1 MTIYD
6 YVELITD
13 CDNIVFTVFDC
24 LKQDLVLVDTDDGDK
39 TELTVDELLWSDL
52 AGCEIGGIDV
62 WVKDGK
68 VHMEFNVDVEEDD

>member
-13 CDNIVFTVFDC
+13 CENIVFTIFN
-24 LKQDLVLVDTDDGDK
+24 LSGEGLMLVNTDDGDK
-39 TELTVDELLWSDL
+39 TELIAEELLWSTCADY
-52 AGCEIGGIDV
+52 EIGGIDV

-68 VHMEFNVDVEEDD
+68 AHMEFNVDVEEDD